1 VDVAPEAVTDSS
13 GHRTVAAGPAA
24 AKEARGAHL
33 QSLRRGIQVMDL
45 LASATE
51 PLTARQVAERVGLER
66 TITHRI
72 LRTLELEEMV
82 VQQGGGYSAGP
93 RVLQF
98 GNNFLRRHPLRLASL
113 PYQIDLL
120 YRGYPEQPWAL
131 SVLMRVQRHM
141 VVVTQIW
148 SPTAPL
154 DSLLGVPEYTV
165 ESAASGR
172 CILACLPEADVLRL
186 VGEDRAEQLAP
197 RLADIRAA
205 GGVDFGP
212 EPEAARP
219 DGLLVIAAVI
229 RTRSGAP
236 IAGLTMSGVGL
247 APHMARDSELAQRL
261 LRTAGRIGAL
271 LT

>member
-1 VDVAPEAVTDSS
+1 VDVASAAVTGGVDGDSVAESESS
-13 GHRTVAAGPAA
+13 G
-24 AKEARGAHL
+24 AKETRGAHL

-45 LASATE
+45 LAAATE
-51 PLTARQVAERVGLER
+51 PLTARQVAERAGLER

-82 VQQGGGYSAGP
+82 VQEGSGYSAGP
-93 RVLQF
+93 RVLQL

-120 YRGYPEQPWAL
+120 YRGYPDQPWAL
-131 SVLMRVQRHM
+131 SVLMRVQQHM

-154 DSLLGVPEYTV
+154 DSLLGMPEYTV

-172 CILACLPEADVLRL
+172 CILAYLPDVDVVRL
-186 VGEDRAEQLAP
+186 VGAERAEQLAP
-197 RLADIRAA
+197 RLVEIRAA

-212 EPEAARP
+212 EPPRP
-219 DGLLVIAAVI
+219 DGLLVLTAVI
-229 RTRSGAP
+229 RTRTGSP
-236 IAGLTMSGVGL
+236 VAGLTMSGVGL
-247 APHMARDSELAQRL
+247 APHIARDSELAQRL